1 MSWVH
6 LSLILPFCSTFFSLA
21 SKELLKHVEP
31 ISYTAYVLLF
41 SGIMVLL
48 YNVATGKK
56 ILFSKWA
63 VMSGL
68 AFGLATFGFEKA
80 VNMVANPGIV
90 SAVYRTQT
98 VLTAIASVFLLGSK
112 LSMVAIIG
120 IVLAVAGAITVATDH
135 SSVEHFESGQ
145 KKDSK
150 ENGNKYGWL
159 PWTAG
164 AGVLLSVKDI
174 TAVKAVREGM
184 TPYSYAVSQLLFG
197 ALVLF
202 IYKLYKQRTLALH
215 LKPNTSVPRVL
226 GGMMAVSLDNLLW
239 CLLLVYVMGIAPN
252 PAYPKAITLGSVVL
266 TAFLSRFMFS
276 SAQLDAQQW
285 VGILMVLGG
294 VGTMVFSN
302 SFLLN

>member
-1 MSWVH
+1 M
-6 LSLILPFCSTFFSLA
+6 ILPFCSTFFSLA

-48 YNVATGKK
+48 YNIAVGKK

-63 VMSGL
+63 IMSGL

-80 VNMVANPGIV
+80 VGMVGNPGIV

-98 VLTAIASVFLLGSK
+98 VLTAIGSVFLLGSK
-112 LSMVAIIG
+112 LSIIAILG
-120 IVLAVAGAITVATDH
+120 IVLAVAGAIIVATDH
-135 SSVEHFESGQ
+135 SSIEHFKSDQ
-145 KKDSK
+145 KKDDK
-150 ENGNKYGWL
+150 ENENKLEWL
-159 PWTAG
+159 PWTAA

-174 TAVKAVREGM
+174 TAVKAIRGGM
-184 TPYSYAVSQLLFG
+184 SPYSYAVSQLLFG
-197 ALVLF
+197 ALILF
-202 IYKLYKQRTLALH
+202 IYKLYKQGTLALD
-215 LKPNTSVPRVL
+215 LKPNASMPRVL
-226 GGMMAVSLDNLLW
+226 GGIAAVSLDNLLW

-266 TAFLSRFMFS
+266 TAFLSKFIFS

-285 VGILMVLGG
+285 AGIFMVLGG
-294 VGTMVFSN
+294 VGTMVFSS
-302 SFLLN
+302 SF